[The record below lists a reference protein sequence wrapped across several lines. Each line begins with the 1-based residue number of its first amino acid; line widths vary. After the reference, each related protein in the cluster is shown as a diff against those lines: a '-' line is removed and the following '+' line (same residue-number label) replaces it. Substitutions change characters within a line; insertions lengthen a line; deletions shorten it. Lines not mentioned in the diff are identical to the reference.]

1 MNEKNVY
8 FKSEDLIDLIDSEIE
23 FYKTICPD
31 EGEGISEWDD
41 GFIGGMIRIKSII
54 RKAENEVKKR
64 KQFEEA
70 LK

>member
-1 MNEKNVY
+1 MAEHIY

-23 FYKTICPD
+23 YYKTICPD

-41 GFIGGMIRIKSII
+41 GFISGMIKIKSII

>member
-1 MNEKNVY
+1 MEKNVY

-23 FYKTICPD
+23 YCKTICPD

-41 GFIGGMIRIKSII
+41 GFIGGMIKIKSII
-54 RKAENEVKKR
+54 KKAENEVIKR
-64 KQFEEA
+64 RKFEEA